1 MSEQGDPT
9 DALPVENN
17 RRPHVYEVNWSHRV
31 LNAGHH
37 QGVPPVVH
45 ARLGADEPH
54 LREHARGFTALH
66 EASHGHHMGFTWAS
80 HGHLMRFGNLH
91 GANTS
96 HAPGHN

>member
-17 RRPHVYEVNWSHRV
+17 RRPHLRKVNWSHRV

-45 ARLGADEPH
+45 ARLEADGPR
-54 LREHARGFTALH
+54 LREHARGSTALQ
-66 EASHGHHMGFTWAS
+66 
-80 HGHLMRFGNLH
+80 HLMRFGNLH